1 MDSSGDEGAT
11 GYDRYRE
18 MLIENLELKGEN
30 DRIKSE
36 LDKVKKDLENKDSGR
51 FWKSLFHFED
61 FSPKRVS
68 IESIV
73 VIESLY

>member
-30 DRIKSE
+30 DRIKNE

-51 FWKSLFHFED
+51 F
-61 FSPKRVS
+61 
-68 IESIV
+68 
-73 VIESLY
+73 